1 MWVNACEL
9 TTSATQVLVLTGL
22 AESHLSG
29 RQVSDID
36 TTIGVTYRRT

>member
-1 MWVNACEL
+1 MWADACEL

-22 AESHLSG
+22 ALSHLSD

-36 TTIGVTYRRT
+36 TTIGITYRRM